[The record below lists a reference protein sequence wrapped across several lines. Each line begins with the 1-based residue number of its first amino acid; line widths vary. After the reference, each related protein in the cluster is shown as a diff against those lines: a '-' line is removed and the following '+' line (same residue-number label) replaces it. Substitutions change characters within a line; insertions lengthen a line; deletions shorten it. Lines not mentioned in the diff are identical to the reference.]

1 MLVDQSV
8 RALLAAVSAPDPTP
22 GGGSASAL
30 ASALGAS
37 LLLMVAGLPK
47 TKSGSDEDRAALAS
61 ASAVLGGLRDRLTA
75 AVDEDTAAYDAVV
88 AAYKRPKATEEEQQ
102 ARKAAIQEAMRGA
115 TEVPLRV
122 MRLSAQALQQGD
134 IVARHGYTAA
144 SSDVGVGLALL
155 TAGLKGARLNVDVNL
170 PSIADAAYVDAV
182 RAECVKLTAS

>member
-1 MLVDQSV
+1 MLVDRSV
-8 RALLAAVSAPDPTP
+8 RELLDAVSAPDPTP

-47 TKSGSDEDRAALAS
+47 TKSGSDEERAALAA
-61 ASAVLGGLRDRLTA
+61 ASAVLGALRDLLTA

-88 AAYKRPKATEEEQQ
+88 AAYKRQKATSEEQQ
-102 ARKAAIQEAMRGA
+102 ARKAAIQDAMRGA

-122 MRLSAQALQQGD
+122 MRLSSQALEQGA
-134 IVARHGYTAA
+134 IVARHGYAPA

-155 TAGLKGARLNVDVNL
+155 IAGLKGARLNVDVNL
-170 PSIADAAYVDAV
+170 ASIADAAYVAAV
-182 RAECVKLTAS
+182 RAEIEKLYGR